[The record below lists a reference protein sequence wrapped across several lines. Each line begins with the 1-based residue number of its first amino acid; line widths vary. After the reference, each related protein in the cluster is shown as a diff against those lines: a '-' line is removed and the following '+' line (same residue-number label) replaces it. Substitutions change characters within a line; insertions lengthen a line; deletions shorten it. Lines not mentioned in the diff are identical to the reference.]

1 MGSIN
6 RARIAGDL
14 RMMRIHIAVLLT
26 MFMVPLSAVADPEF
40 FDEGPM
46 AGNGY
51 PFSESVRV
59 GDILF
64 ISGQVGVDENN
75 DLVEG
80 GIAVETRQIMSN
92 IGGALERR
100 GLGFS
105 DVVKCT
111 VFLADVA
118 EWGEFNT
125 IYTSYFEPPYPA
137 RSALGA
143 NGLALGARLE
153 VECIAAYPNEQ

>member
-1 MGSIN
+1 MT
-6 RARIAGDL
+6 RIQVG
-14 RMMRIHIAVLLT
+14 VLFGLAA
-26 MFMVPLSAVADPEF
+26 MSLGAAANPEF

-46 AGNGY
+46 AGKGY

-75 DLVEG
+75 ELVEG
-80 GIAVETRQIMSN
+80 GIVGETRQIMSN

-111 VFLADVA
+111 VFLADVG
-118 EWGEFNT
+118 EWGKFNT

-153 VECIAAYPNEQ
+153 VECIAAYPGE

>member
-1 MGSIN
+1 MK
-6 RARIAGDL
+6 RF
-14 RMMRIHIAVLLT
+14 HIGVLLALA
-26 MFMVPLSAVADPEF
+26 MPPLGASANPEF

-46 AGNGY
+46 AGKGY

-75 DLVEG
+75 ELVEG
-80 GIAVETRQIMSN
+80 GIVGETRQIMRN
-92 IGGALERR
+92 IGGALKRR

-125 IYTSYFEPPYPA
+125 IYMSFFEPPYPA

-153 VECIAAYPNEQ
+153 VECIAAYPSE

>member
-1 MGSIN
+1 MK
-6 RARIAGDL
+6 RF
-14 RMMRIHIAVLLT
+14 HIGVLLALV
-26 MFMVPLSAVADPEF
+26 MSPLGASANPEF

-46 AGNGY
+46 AGKGY

-59 GDILF
+59 GDVLF

-75 DLVEG
+75 ELVEG
-80 GIAVETRQIMSN
+80 GIVGETRQIMRN

-105 DVVKCT
+105 DVIKCT

-125 IYTSYFEPPYPA
+125 IYMSFFEPPYPA

-153 VECIAAYPNEQ
+153 VECIAAYPSE

>member
-1 MGSIN
+1 MQITVL
-6 RARIAGDL
+6 IAL
-14 RMMRIHIAVLLT
+14 IVAA
-26 MFMVPLSAVADPEF
+26 LSVVADPEF

-46 AGNGY
+46 AGKGY

-59 GDILF
+59 GNILF

-75 DLVEG
+75 ELVEG
-80 GIAVETRQIMSN
+80 GIAGETRQIMSN

-125 IYTSYFEPPYPA
+125 VYTSYFEPPYPA

-153 VECIAAYPNEQ
+153 VECLAAYPSE

>member
-1 MGSIN
+1 
-6 RARIAGDL
+6 
-14 RMMRIHIAVLLT
+14 MRTHIAVLLT
-26 MFMVPLSAVADPEF
+26 IILAPLSAIADPEC

-46 AGNGY
+46 AGKGY

-59 GDILF
+59 GNILF

-75 DLVEG
+75 ELAEG
-80 GIAVETRQIMSN
+80 GIAGETRQIMSN

-118 EWGEFNT
+118 EWGEFNS
-125 IYTSYFEPPYPA
+125 IYTTYFEPPYPA

-153 VECIAAYPNEQ
+153 VECIAAYPSE

>member
-1 MGSIN
+1 M
-6 RARIAGDL
+6 RRIQVG
-14 RMMRIHIAVLLT
+14 VLFGL
-26 MFMVPLSAVADPEF
+26 VAMSLGAAANPEF

-46 AGNGY
+46 AGKGY

-75 DLVEG
+75 ELVEG
-80 GIAVETRQIMSN
+80 GIVDETRQIMSN

-111 VFLADVA
+111 VFLADVD
-118 EWGEFNT
+118 EWGKFNT

-153 VECIAAYPNEQ
+153 VECIAAYQGE

>member
-1 MGSIN
+1 
-6 RARIAGDL
+6 
-14 RMMRIHIAVLLT
+14 MRIHIAVLLT
-26 MFMVPLSAVADPEF
+26 MFMAPLSAIPDPEF

-46 AGNGY
+46 AGKGY

-59 GDILF
+59 GNILF

-75 DLVEG
+75 ELVEG
-80 GIAVETRQIMSN
+80 GIVGETRQIMSN

-125 IYTSYFEPPYPA
+125 IYDYFEPPYPA
-137 RSALGA
+137 RSPWGPMVWPW
-143 NGLALGARLE
+143 GKIE
-153 VECIAAYPNEQ
+153 VECIAAYPSE